1 MLAMIGSPLYKV
13 IFINQDKTYEVFAKQ
28 IFQSDL
34 YGFIEV
40 EEIVFGER
48 SQLLVDP
55 SEEKLKAEF
64 ESVTRSYIPMHSIV
78 RIDEVEK
85 GGVAKISDTG
95 VSNVTRM
102 PGVPIQPTEN

>member
-102 PGVPIQPTEN
+102 PGIPIQPTEN

>member
-102 PGVPIQPTEN
+102 PGVPIQPTET